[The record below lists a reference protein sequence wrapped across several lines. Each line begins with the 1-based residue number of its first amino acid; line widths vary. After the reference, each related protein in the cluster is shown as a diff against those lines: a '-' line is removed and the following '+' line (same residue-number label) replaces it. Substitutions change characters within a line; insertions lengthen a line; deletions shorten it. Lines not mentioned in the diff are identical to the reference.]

1 MVHSALYQSAYI
13 YSGPFGVDMMICT
26 KGEKDEFCEAV
37 LNQEG
42 EDVNRTGLGVVSIN
56 VWKYYI

>member
-1 MVHSALYQSAYI
+1 
-13 YSGPFGVDMMICT
+13 MMICT

-42 EDVNRTGLGVVSIN
+42 EDVNRTGLGEALALAHDLGHTPFGHAGEMALNECVF
-56 VWKYYI
+56 K